1 MANVQHKRRTSM
13 RQAALPPGLLAS
25 ALLALISSGSP
36 TAQTTPASA
45 PPQASS
51 AKGTPLDQPLQWM
64 YEARKFHQSLGD
76 YTCYM
81 VSRERVKGVLQK
93 ENVIHFMFRPQ
104 PFSVYM
110 KWLSP
115 ADLAGQEVA
124 YIHGRNGNKMRVH
137 PKKGGKIVGFINV
150 DPNDPRVFEHSRHN
164 IYEAGIGNMIE
175 QVIRA
180 FEKERQIGR
189 TQLTVA
195 EYNYNNKRCFRLE
208 ATRSDRNKDVY
219 CYRTVLYVDQ
229 ETKLPIRMENY
240 DWPTSASP
248 TGDLI
253 ELFCYIDLRFNN
265 NLKDS
270 HFNR

>member
-1 MANVQHKRRTSM
+1 MHKVERRWRSSA
-13 RQAALPPGLLAS
+13 RRPALPPAVLAS
-25 ALLALISSGSP
+25 ALLALISSGSR
-36 TAQTTPASA
+36 TAQVPSTS
-45 PPQASS
+45 PPQSPA
-51 AKGTPLDQPLQWM
+51 AKSTPLDQPLQWM

-81 VSRERVKGVLQK
+81 VSRERVRGVLQK

-104 PFSVYM
+104 PFSIYM

-124 YIHGRNGNKMRVH
+124 YIHGRNNNKMRVH
-137 PKKGGKIVGFINV
+137 PKKGGKIVGFMNV

-180 FEKERQIGR
+180 FEKERLIGK
-189 TQLTVA
+189 THLTSA
-195 EYNYNNKRCFRLE
+195 EYNYNNKRCYRIE
-208 ATRSDRNKDVY
+208 ATRTERNKDFY
-219 CYRTVLYVDQ
+219 CYRTILYVDQ

-240 DWPTSASP
+240 DWPTTGSP
-248 TGDLI
+248 QGDLL
-253 ELFCYIDLRFNN
+253 EMFCYIDLRFNTG
-265 NLKDS
+265 LKDG
-270 HFNR
+270 HFSR